1 MSQDVMRT
9 IDEILEQLKRLSAEE
24 REELL
29 EKLENAVQDDQ
40 LDARA
45 RRATTGPY
53 ARTLAAAGTGHTD
66 FPEVS
71 SRKGEH
77 LAEAYA
83 PKRRG
88 K

>member
-29 EKLENAVQDDQ
+29 QKLEDAVQDDQ
-40 LDARA
+40 LNARGH
-45 RRATTGPY
+45 RATSGPY
-53 ARTLAAAGTGHTD
+53 ARTLAAAGTGQTD
-66 FPEVS
+66 FPDVS
-71 SRKGEH
+71 SRKAKH

-83 PKRRG
+83 PNKRS